1 MKIRLLDKD
10 KNIESYEN
18 RRFREEAL
26 DAGIDYS
33 FLATEDFDLI
43 VPSDTS
49 HDRPYEGHTRNN
61 VDCLIPRLGS
71 GATYFSLSAL
81 RYLEQGGIFT
91 LNPSRSIEVGRDK
104 LATIQCLA
112 GNIIPIPKTCSGLI

>member
-1 MKIRLLDKD
+1 M
-10 KNIESYEN
+10 
-18 RRFREEAL
+18 
-26 DAGIDYS
+26 DYS

-49 HDRPYEGHTRNN
+49 HDRPYEGHTSNN

-112 GNIIPIPKTCSGLI
+112 GNNIPIPKTCSGLI